1 MCDQNGV
8 PKQRPTTTCQRTDH
22 YPTVF
27 GPTRASGAE
36 GPGSSAMSKR
46 LASCGGGHRQTQLTG
61 EFAIRQRAAV
71 TIEFA
76 PLRDAMTFNS
86 PLSEERATR
95 LVDFMAEDL
104 RGRVLDIGCG
114 WGELLLR
121 VVAAAPG
128 TAGLGLDLDEA
139 ALEHGQTL
147 AAQRG
152 LADRVT
158 FVPGDA
164 KETAPEE
171 AAAVISL
178 GASHVWATSVDL
190 SSPMDYAGAL
200 RAIRARVP
208 RGAQVVYGEAVWSSK
223 PTAEAAAALG
233 GRLDELIG
241 VADLVDLTVATGFVP
256 VAVHEASL
264 DEWDDFESK
273 FSAAYTAWLVEHGP
287 DGADADEVRAR
298 AQRQRDGYFRGY
310 RGVMG
315 LAYLQLIAV

>member
-1 MCDQNGV
+1 
-8 PKQRPTTTCQRTDH
+8 
-22 YPTVF
+22 
-27 GPTRASGAE
+27 
-36 GPGSSAMSKR
+36 
-46 LASCGGGHRQTQLTG
+46 
-61 EFAIRQRAAV
+61 V

-76 PLRDAMTFNS
+76 PLHDAMTFNS

-104 RGRVLDIGCG
+104 QGTVLDIGCG

-128 TAGLGLDLDEA
+128 AAGLGLDLDVA

-147 AAQRG
+147 AARRG
-152 LADRVT
+152 LADRMT

-164 KETAPEE
+164 KETAPEQ
-171 AAAVISL
+171 ATAVISI
-178 GASHVWATSVDL
+178 GASHVWAASVDP
-190 SSPMDYAGAL
+190 SAPMDYAGAL

-208 RGAQVVYGEAVWSSK
+208 RGARVVYGEAVWSSP

-233 GRLDELIG
+233 GRLDELIT
-241 VADLVDLTVATGFVP
+241 VADLVDLAVATGFVP
-256 VAVHEASL
+256 AAVHEANL

-273 FSAAYTAWLVEHGP
+273 FSAAYAAWLVEHGL
-287 DGADADEVRAR
+287 DAADADEVRAR